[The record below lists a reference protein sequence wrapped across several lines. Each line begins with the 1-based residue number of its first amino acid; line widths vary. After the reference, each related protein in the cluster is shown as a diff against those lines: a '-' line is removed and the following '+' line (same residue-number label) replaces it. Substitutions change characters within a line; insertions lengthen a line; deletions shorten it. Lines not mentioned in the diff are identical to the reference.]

1 MAHRDE
7 ILAGRHCG
15 GGKRDGQI
23 LIAMTS
29 HELLEKHF
37 GFREFLDA
45 QEEVVEAIVGG
56 ADALVVMPTGGGKSL
71 CYQLPALML
80 EGTTVVVSPLI
91 ALMKDQVDALQRRG
105 IAATLINSSL
115 DFSEQK
121 ERIAALA
128 RGDYKLVY
136 IAPERFRSRS
146 FLEALG
152 RATISLFAVD
162 EAHCLSMWG
171 HDFRPDYFRLDQAL
185 EILGRPQVAAFTA
198 TATPEVRRDI
208 LIHLK
213 LREPREFVAGFARP
227 NLKLL
232 VTPVANEVEKYERL
246 RALVRDHK
254 TGIVYCA
261 TRKRVEAVAE
271 TLSAPGMSILLYH
284 AGMSDAEREQA
295 QNEFMQGRRDI
306 VVATNA
312 FGMGIDRAD
321 IRFVAHF
328 DVPGSLEAFYQ
339 EAGRAGRDGEAAT
352 CELLFNHADTR
363 VQEFFIDGSN
373 PTLPFIVETYE
384 MLRRE
389 ANEQHELQLSLK
401 EMSVRL
407 DGEGNDMTLSSALH
421 VLDREGYIDR
431 FDIPGRRARGTRLLK
446 PNVRGDE
453 LNLDADNLAEKE
465 RRDRAKLKLMIDFV
479 YGRKC
484 RQQAIL
490 RYFGESDPSLCG
502 NCDVCLETAGPAREP
517 AEEEA
522 LIVRKAL
529 SGVARM
535 SMQTS
540 EGWQPRFGRGR
551 IVQTLVG
558 SRSREIISARLDQ
571 LSTYGILKSEG
582 VAYLNQLLRE
592 MQECSLLI
600 SSTGEYPMITLTES
614 GEQVMKG
621 NVGYKLRWPERA
633 KKDVDLRGGSRK
645 KRSTS
650 REKEEMLPVDQALF
664 TQLKSVR
671 LELARE
677 QGNVPAYVIFGDET
691 LRAFARLKPRTIE
704 AGRKIRGVGE
714 LKAKKYLPAFIDAV
728 CKTDI

>member
-1 MAHRDE
+1 
-7 ILAGRHCG
+7 
-15 GGKRDGQI
+15 
-23 LIAMTS
+23 MTS

-446 PNVRGDE
+446 PNVRGDQ

>member
-1 MAHRDE
+1 
-7 ILAGRHCG
+7 
-15 GGKRDGQI
+15 
-23 LIAMTS
+23 MTP
-29 HELLEKHF
+29 HDVLEKYF

-45 QEEVVEAIVGG
+45 QEEVITAITGG

-71 CYQLPALML
+71 CYQLPALLL

-105 IAATLINSSL
+105 ISATLINSSL
-115 DFSEQK
+115 TPSEQQ
-121 ERIAALA
+121 ERIRSLA
-128 RGDYKLVY
+128 RGEFKLVY

-152 RATISLFAVD
+152 QSTIALFAVD

-171 HDFRPDYFRLDQAL
+171 HDFRPDYFRLDQVL
-185 EILGRPQVAAFTA
+185 ETLGRPQVAAFTA

-208 LIHLK
+208 LTHLR

-232 VTPVANEVEKYERL
+232 ITHVANEPQKYERL
-246 RALVRDHK
+246 NALIRENK
-254 TGIVYCA
+254 TGIVYCS

-271 TLSAPGMSILLYH
+271 TLKLAKISSILYH
-284 AGMSDAEREQA
+284 GGMNDEEREQA

-321 IRFVAHF
+321 IRFVVHF
-328 DVPGSLEAFYQ
+328 DVPGSVEAYYQ

-363 VQEFFIDGSN
+363 VQEFFIEGSN
-373 PTLPFIVETYE
+373 PPLEFIAQTYE

-389 ANEQHELQLSLK
+389 ADEKYELQISIK
-401 EMSVRL
+401 DMATRL
-407 DGEGNDMTLSSALH
+407 DAQGNDMMLSSSLH
-421 VLDREGYIDR
+421 ILDREGYVDR
-431 FDIPGRRARGTRLLK
+431 FDIPGRRVRGTRLLQ
-446 PNVRGDE
+446 PDVRGTQ
-453 LNLDADNLAEKE
+453 LKLDAAKLREKE
-465 RRDRAKLKLMIDFV
+465 RRDRAKLKLMVDFA
-479 YGRKC
+479 YARTC

-490 RYFGESDPSLCG
+490 RYFGEEDPARCG
-502 NCDVCLETAGPAREP
+502 NCDICLETAGPARAP
-517 AEEEA
+517 STDEA

-535 SMQTS
+535 SGRGG
-540 EGWQPRFGRGR
+540 EGWEPRFGRGR

-558 SRSREIISARLDQ
+558 SRSREIIQARLDQ
-571 LSTYGILKSEG
+571 LSTYGLLQSEG

-592 MQECSLLI
+592 LQDVGMLI
-600 SSTGEYPMITLTES
+600 SSGGEYPMVTLTQLGDE
-614 GEQVMKG
+614 VMKG
-621 NVGYKLRWPERA
+621 RTDYELRWPQRT
-633 KKDVDLRGGSRK
+633 GSKSTARK
-645 KRSTS
+645 SKSKAS
-650 REKEEMLPVDQALF
+650 ALEEMVPVDAALF
-664 TQLKSVR
+664 ERLKKVR

-677 QGNVPAYVIFGDET
+677 HGNVPACVIFPDET
-691 LRAFARLKPRTIE
+691 LRAFARLKPRSVE

-714 LKAKKYLPAFIDAV
+714 IKAQRYLPAFIETIAADN
-728 CKTDI
+728 